1 MRGWKDDASGLEQRL
16 KDLETIARS
25 LRRRW
30 WLVGLGLA
38 LGLTGWAF
46 GVVRTRP
53 GTIVLVGGGGLVLN
67 ALLGIINERGWY
79 RWWLIYG
86 LALLDVLLVGVL
98 VVWFGHG
105 GFAVAFLIA
114 VLPYAFDQGHTVG
127 NFLVLTAALAYLGA
141 SYLHDALYGGAGGQ
155 TAAGLETVGLI
166 TVAWALK
173 QIPATLIRRIRD
185 ARDVMGEAEQG
196 QLAVRAP
203 AEESDELGFLEKSF
217 NRMLGEI
224 GATISTVQREADE
237 VAAFAEQ
244 LAASAEELHA
254 TSETV
259 THTAQHLARDLAQQR
274 ELAEGARGESAKAA
288 DQAESLRVRAELMQ
302 VDAARLVAA
311 AQRGRERVARASQT
325 LRAVGDEVRATA
337 STVAGLSGMSERI
350 GGFAQTIARI
360 ARQTHLLALN
370 AAIEAARAEEHGEG
384 FAVVADEVRS
394 LAGEAGKSARE
405 VAELVSEL
413 RAGIDAA
420 ARAMQSGEAKVRDI
434 GAVAAEADSALQEL
448 HQGIELVGDLVDAT
462 AEVSRGQAQRLAE
475 LAQSLQQVAAISSGS
490 SQSADGAAA
499 ATQAQIT
506 SMGDLTATS
515 QQLAQL
521 AERLRASIA
530 RFSVLRRDPAPR
542 EHPSTRAAADRSPRP
557 GHASRVGSLVPHPRV
572 EGVKRVQ
579 GIPVR
584 GDQQVDVARERDVER
599 ETPAELAGGDAQHRF
614 QVPAEALRRR
624 VVEPVGHIGDG
635 QAGVEEQIGGV
646 QQPHAGEI
654 GLGRREA
661 DPVKARHQ
669 RAGADA
675 EVTGQAAH
683 RAEDRGE
690 ARQRL
695 EEHPHLLGRVVERGH
710 DARQDARRYGRGGVG
725 EQVAQPAPAG
735 SLGAIDR
742 GPDAGGAEPQQ
753 CFRDVVV
760 MA

>member
-1 MRGWKDDASGLEQRL
+1 MAQVVTVQPGAADQRSLASRMRGWKDDASGLEQRL

-38 LGLTGWAF
+38 LGITGWAV
-46 GVVRTRP
+46 GAVRTRP
-53 GTIVLVGGGGLVLN
+53 GTMVLVGGGGLVLN

-105 GFAVAFLIA
+105 GLAVAFLIA

-141 SYLHDALYGGAGGQ
+141 SYLHDALYGGAAGGL
-155 TAAGLETVGLI
+155 TAAGLETVALI

-173 QIPATLIRRIRD
+173 QIPATLIRRIRE

-196 QLAVRAP
+196 HLAVRAP

-224 GATISTVQREADE
+224 GGTISTVQREADE

-259 THTAQHLARDLAQQR
+259 THTAQQLARDLAQQR

-434 GAVAAEADSALQEL
+434 GAVAAEADGALQEL
-448 HQGIELVGDLVDAT
+448 HQGIELVGDLVNAT
-462 AEVSRGQAQRLAE
+462 AEVSRGQARRLAE

-530 RFSVLRRDPAPR
+530 RFSVLQRDAAPR
-542 EHPSTRAAADRSPRP
+542 DGPIARAAAD
-557 GHASRVGSLVPHPRV
+557 
-572 EGVKRVQ
+572 
-579 GIPVR
+579 
-584 GDQQVDVARERDVER
+584 
-599 ETPAELAGGDAQHRF
+599 
-614 QVPAEALRRR
+614 
-624 VVEPVGHIGDG
+624 
-635 QAGVEEQIGGV
+635 
-646 QQPHAGEI
+646 
-654 GLGRREA
+654 
-661 DPVKARHQ
+661 
-669 RAGADA
+669 
-675 EVTGQAAH
+675 
-683 RAEDRGE
+683 
-690 ARQRL
+690 
-695 EEHPHLLGRVVERGH
+695 
-710 DARQDARRYGRGGVG
+710 
-725 EQVAQPAPAG
+725 
-735 SLGAIDR
+735 
-742 GPDAGGAEPQQ
+742 
-753 CFRDVVV
+753 
-760 MA
+760 

>member
-1 MRGWKDDASGLEQRL
+1 MFLVTLPDTLQGRGSLASRVRGWKDDATGLEQRL

-30 WLVGLGLA
+30 WLVGLGLP
-38 LGLTGWAF
+38 LGIIGWGYGA
-46 GVVRTRP
+46 VRTRP
-53 GTIVLVGGGGLVLN
+53 GTMVLLGGGGLVLN

-79 RWWLIYG
+79 RWWLIYV

-105 GFAVAFLIA
+105 GFVVAFLIA

-141 SYLHDALYGGAGGQ
+141 SYLHGVLYGDAGGL
-155 TAAGLETVGLI
+155 TAAGLETVGFI

-173 QIPATLIRRIRD
+173 QIPATLIRRIRE
-185 ARDVMGEAEQG
+185 ARDVMGEAERG

-274 ELAEGARGESAKAA
+274 ELAEGAR
-288 DQAESLRVRAELMQ
+288 
-302 VDAARLVAA
+302 
-311 AQRGRERVARASQT
+311 
-325 LRAVGDEVRATA
+325 
-337 STVAGLSGMSERI
+337 
-350 GGFAQTIARI
+350 
-360 ARQTHLLALN
+360 
-370 AAIEAARAEEHGEG
+370 
-384 FAVVADEVRS
+384 
-394 LAGEAGKSARE
+394 GEAGKSARE

-542 EHPSTRAAADRSPRP
+542 EHPSTRAAAD
-557 GHASRVGSLVPHPRV
+557 
-572 EGVKRVQ
+572 
-579 GIPVR
+579 
-584 GDQQVDVARERDVER
+584 
-599 ETPAELAGGDAQHRF
+599 
-614 QVPAEALRRR
+614 
-624 VVEPVGHIGDG
+624 
-635 QAGVEEQIGGV
+635 
-646 QQPHAGEI
+646 
-654 GLGRREA
+654 
-661 DPVKARHQ
+661 
-669 RAGADA
+669 
-675 EVTGQAAH
+675 
-683 RAEDRGE
+683 
-690 ARQRL
+690 
-695 EEHPHLLGRVVERGH
+695 
-710 DARQDARRYGRGGVG
+710 
-725 EQVAQPAPAG
+725 
-735 SLGAIDR
+735 
-742 GPDAGGAEPQQ
+742 
-753 CFRDVVV
+753 
-760 MA
+760 